1 MEKENIEKQSFV
13 MYNSFIDA
21 ATNLDDAHF
30 KECIIKIRD
39 YALYGKDED
48 SDFWGVN
55 VIMDIAKPLLDAAKK
70 RYERCVENG
79 KKGGEHGKKGGRPK
93 KETNPPEKPQEEP
106 LNVYVNDYEYDK
118 DNVNEKVYDNP
129 NDYVKENE
137 SLHEN
142 GNVVSGQD
150 STINKGSVDSIANQ
164 NQSKDENHLQVEDDF
179 ISSQETEDNHIGSS
193 NSCLSIQKS
202 NENDGFMD
210 ALFEFQDLDG

>member
-1 MEKENIEKQSFV
+1 MSDENTEKHSFV
-13 MYNSFIDA
+13 IYESFFDA
-21 ATNLDDAHF
+21 AENMDAEH
-30 KECIIKIRD
+30 KVECMWKIKD
-39 YALYGKDED
+39 YALYGKDEK
-48 SDFWGVN
+48 SDNWGVN
-55 VIMDIAKPLLDAAKK
+55 LILEVAKPLLDAAKK

-79 KKGGEHGKKGGRPK
+79 KKGAKHGVKGGRPK
-93 KETNPPEKPQEEP
+93 KGTETEQKPQCKP
-106 LNVYVNDYEYDK
+106 LNVYVNDYENDN

-129 NDYVKENE
+129 NGYVKENE
-137 SLHEN
+137 SFHEN

-150 STINKGSVDSIANQ
+150 STINNGSVDRIANQ

>member
-179 ISSQETEDNHIGSS
+179 ISSQETKDNHIGSS
-193 NSCLSIQKS
+193 NTCLSIQKS

>member
-106 LNVYVNDYEYDK
+106 LNVYENDYEYEK
-118 DNVNEKVYDNP
+118 DNVKEKVYENP
-129 NDYVKENE
+129 YGNAKENN
-137 SLHEN
+137 SLCEN
-142 GNVVSGQD
+142 GSVVSGQNITIMSEFD
-150 STINKGSVDSIANQ
+150 SFANQ

>member
-79 KKGGEHGKKGGRPK
+79 KKGAKYGARGGRPK
-93 KETNPPEKPQEEP
+93 KGTETEQKPQEKP
-106 LNVYVNDYEYDK
+106 LNVYVNDYENDNY
-118 DNVNEKVYDNP
+118 NVNEKVYDNP
-129 NDYVKENE
+129 NGYVKENE

-142 GNVVSGQD
+142 GNDVSVQD
-150 STINKGSVDSIANQ
+150 SIINKGSVDSFANQ